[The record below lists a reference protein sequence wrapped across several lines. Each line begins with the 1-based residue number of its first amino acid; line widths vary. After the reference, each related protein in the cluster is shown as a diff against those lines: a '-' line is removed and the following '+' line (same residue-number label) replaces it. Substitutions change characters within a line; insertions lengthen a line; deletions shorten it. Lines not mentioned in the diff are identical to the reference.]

1 MPLTLFFKAIFVDSD
16 PRTAWIDVFFRP
28 SDEPTSLVVS
38 RKFRDRDGDD
48 LDDATGKPRSIDT
61 RLREEQ
67 IQDAA
72 EKERARAQATLEAL
86 NQEAL
91 EQAAQKAEKDKANKA
106 EPCEKTEE

>member
-1 MPLTLFFKAIFVDSD
+1 MDSD

-28 SDEPTSLVVS
+28 SDEPTSLVSS
-38 RKFRDRDGDD
+38 RKSRDRDGDG
-48 LDDATGKPRSIDT
+48 LDDSTGKPPSIDT

-72 EKERARAQATLEAL
+72 EKERARAQATLEEL

-91 EQAAQKAEKDKANKA
+91 EQAAEKAEKEKSKKT